1 MHCKVKTKDAY
12 VQALRRVLTNI
23 NCFEPKKNKADSK
36 GEPAVRCVKAKNPLL
51 SAEVVGH
58 GEMETAFGA
67 AASENFTAVGCGHS
81 FAEAVLVNSFTVR
94 GLECSF
100 HCLM

>member
-1 MHCKVKTKDAY
+1 M
-12 VQALRRVLTNI
+12 L
-23 NCFEPKKNKADSK
+23 
-36 GEPAVRCVKAKNPLL
+36 GVKAKNPLPA
-51 SAEVVGH
+51 AEMVGH

-67 AASENFTAVGCGHS
+67 TTGENLAAIGCGHS
-81 FAEAVLVNSFTVR
+81 FAESVLVNSFTVR

>member
-1 MHCKVKTKDAY
+1 M
-12 VQALRRVLTNI
+12 VLTNI
-23 NCFEPKKNKADSK
+23 NCFDQAKNKADPIE
-36 GEPAVRCVKAKNPLL
+36 EPAVGCVQAKNPLL
-51 SAEVVGH
+51 STEVVGH

-67 AASENFTAVGCGHS
+67 AASEYFTAVGCGHS

>member
-1 MHCKVKTKDAY
+1 M
-12 VQALRRVLTNI
+12 VLTNI
-23 NCFEPKKNKADSK
+23 NCFDQAKNKADPIE
-36 GEPAVRCVKAKNPLL
+36 EPAVGCVKAKNPLL

-67 AASENFTAVGCGHS
+67 TTRKHFAAIGSGHS
-81 FAEAVLVNSFTVR
+81 FAETVLVNSFTVR